1 MDETMA
7 VAAADRLI
15 HHGYTFELKGES
27 YRKKT
32 AKAVTS
38 AA

>member
-1 MDETMA
+1 F
-7 VAAADRLI
+7 
-15 HHGYTFELKGES
+15 FELKGES

-38 AA
+38 VT